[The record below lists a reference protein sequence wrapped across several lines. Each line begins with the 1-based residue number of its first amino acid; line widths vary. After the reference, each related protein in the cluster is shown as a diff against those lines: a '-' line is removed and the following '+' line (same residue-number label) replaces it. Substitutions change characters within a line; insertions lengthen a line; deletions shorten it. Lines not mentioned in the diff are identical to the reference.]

1 MDKGDVIWRLAEL
14 ASFDYQS
21 RYIIGGTKDEYRLTS
36 ELLQDVFDIDRII
49 NLAAF
54 RTEFSRHQL
63 DALQDLHCFL
73 DQNFDAAMAGDTRE
87 EHYNNIRHGTAWAD
101 LRAKAATALNLLGV
115 DPHQLTVDDI
125 DRLSD

>member
-1 MDKGDVIWRLAEL
+1 MDKGDVIRRLVEL

-36 ELLQDVFDIDRII
+36 ELLQDVFDIYRII

-54 RTEFSRHQL
+54 RTEFSRCQL
-63 DALQDLHCFL
+63 DALQDLQCFL
-73 DQNFDAAMAGDTRE
+73 DQNFVAAMAGDTPE
-87 EHYNNIRHGTAWAD
+87 EHYNNICHGTAWTD
-101 LRAKAATALNLLGV
+101 LRSKAAIALRLLGV
-115 DPHQLTVDDI
+115 DAHQLTVDDI